1 MASNGYFKSKYN
13 SFLYF
18 GGFNLG
24 ETIQF
29 VLYVDDILITNR
41 NKGEIRKVKGL
52 LSGEFKMKDLGSVKR
67 IVGME
72 LSYIE
77 VLKLFV

>member
-1 MASNGYFKSKYN
+1 MASNCYFKSKYN
-13 SFLYF
+13 SFIYF

-24 ETIQF
+24 EAVYF
-29 VLYVDDILITNR
+29 LLYVTYILITNR
-41 NKGEIRKVKGL
+41 NKYEIRKVKGL
-52 LSGEFKMKDLGSVKR
+52 LSGEFKMKDLGSIKR

-77 VLKLFV
+77 VLELFL

>member
-1 MASNGYFKSKYN
+1 MASNDYFKSKSN
-13 SFLYF
+13 SFIYF

-24 ETIQF
+24 KVVYF
-29 VLYVDDILITNR
+29 LLYIDDILITNT

-52 LSGEFKMKDLGSVKR
+52 LSGEFKIKDLGSVKR
-67 IVGME
+67 ILGME

-77 VLKLFV
+77 VLELFL